1 MDRLTERLAIARR
14 ALSTLEE
21 SLKASTPTA
30 IERDAAIKR
39 FEYSTE
45 TAWKAAQQYLRVV
58 EGIDVASPKSAIRA
72 CRESGILT
80 TEQATNALGLTD
92 DRNLAAHTYNEE
104 LAVALFAR
112 LPGHAALLASWL
124 DAMAHQPSA

>member
-45 TAWKAAQQYLRVV
+45 TA
-58 EGIDVASPKSAIRA
+58 
-72 CRESGILT
+72 
-80 TEQATNALGLTD
+80 
-92 DRNLAAHTYNEE
+92 
-104 LAVALFAR
+104 
-112 LPGHAALLASWL
+112 
-124 DAMAHQPSA
+124 